1 MTAAHA
7 RHYSSMSLSSL
18 QLPGSTPAGAAG
30 ALPDSAPRKW
40 VQLEARDSEGNSGLC
55 LAAALGHADC
65 VRVLVEGGAEVG
77 GGDAAGWTALH
88 WAVQNNDIPI
98 AAYLLNH
105 RASPTV
111 ASHKGLTPE
120 DLIKR
125 GDEGEAMR
133 AVLLSAVEAAEER
146 ERQALMRDLNERDEG
161 VDEDESSGIGKGRE
175 RAASVMSYGLNPR
188 GGAGSGWAIDPDKV
202 DKERRER
209 TAKQRQELAKDS
221 AAQLEVDPKVL
232 GVDLPDS
239 DEDEEQGVPAPF
251 VWEECLPDQML
262 VFTLEE
268 LPVLFDLII
277 TNMRPVRERQ
287 KRALPANVVFL
298 CARYASYFGTPDLLE
313 ELIVG
318 AMERVEEAV
327 HKHPTDMANC
337 SFWLNNCLLLLY
349 YLRKDPHL
357 LLSTADM
364 QVHLGDLINEIFV
377 FVIRDAE
384 RRMDR
389 VLEPAVLEHEQ
400 LPGFEGVGFED
411 EWAST
416 RFVKKLTGR
425 TKRPS
430 SIYGN
435 AMNIFGSDGRDSPL
449 QSPAKP
455 RNGKAAASQPQEEV
469 NPRHVTSLLS
479 STLFVLQTYEIP
491 PSIIVQAFS
500 QLFYW
505 IACEVFNRLLIQKK
519 YLCRSKAM
527 QIRLNI
533 SNLEDWGRSNRMPT
547 KMVSVHFAPLNQLL
561 QWLQCLSSESS
572 IDGLIGTIQS
582 LKALNP
588 LQLRRAVRDYRHEV
602 DETKMG
608 DDCAQYLLQ
617 IQKQWER
624 MRVQR
629 TVEDLQQD
637 HDTPTRSHSPAE
649 SATSVQSDVIRMI
662 DDVFRDPNSFGHYTP
677 PGGSEALGELLNSR
691 YMLPFALPSSAE
703 MLLNLRRTDA
713 FGPFASGSGSHGSD
727 GAHTPR
733 SSAASV
739 ASRRSLGA
747 SVNGQSRRLST
758 ASDAGSLLSVS
769 SDGGRDEDGAGA
781 EFSPLLPDDFFA
793 VFDQAKVAAYER
805 ARRARGMA
813 GAGSGTAGRG
823 VLLPGTPVGH
833 AGAGMEGVYDWRAHM
848 PTDTEDSTDG
858 EDELGLAQETPR
870 PKAGFSHRI
879 L

>member
-1 MTAAHA
+1 
-7 RHYSSMSLSSL
+7 MSLSSL
-18 QLPGSTPAGAAG
+18 QLPGSTPAGTAG
-30 ALPDSAPRKW
+30 ALPDTAPRKW
-40 VQLEARDSEGNSGLC
+40 VQLEARDSEGNSALC
-55 LAAALGHADC
+55 LATALGHADC

-111 ASHKGLTPE
+111 TSHKGLTPE

-125 GDEGEAMR
+125 GQDGEAMR
-133 AVLLSAVEAAEER
+133 AVLMSAIEAAEER

-161 VDEDESSGIGKGRE
+161 VDDDESSGISKAREKAASLISFPTVSRSGSNWALDAEKVEKDRRE
-175 RAASVMSYGLNPR
+175 RAAR
-188 GGAGSGWAIDPDKV
+188 
-202 DKERRER
+202 
-209 TAKQRQELAKDS
+209 QRQELARES

-232 GVDLPDS
+232 GVDLPEVE
-239 DEDEEQGVPAPF
+239 DEEEEQGVQTPF
-251 VWEECLPDQML
+251 VWEQCLPDQML
-262 VFTLEE
+262 VFTLDE
-268 LPVLFDLII
+268 LPILFDLII
-277 TNMRPVRERQ
+277 TNKRPVRDRQ
-287 KRALPANVVFL
+287 KRALTANVIFL
-298 CARYASYFGTPDLLE
+298 CARYASSFGTPDLLE

-318 AMERVEEAV
+318 AMERIEEAV
-327 HKHPTDMANC
+327 HKYPTDMANC
-337 SFWLNNCLLLLY
+337 SFWLSNCLLLLY

-357 LLSTADM
+357 LVSTSDM

-389 VLEPAVLEHEQ
+389 VLEPAILEHEQ
-400 LPGFEGVGFED
+400 LPGFESVGFED

-435 AMNIFGSDGRDSPL
+435 AMNIFNSDGRDSP
-449 QSPAKP
+449 QASPVKP
-455 RNGKAAASQPQEEV
+455 RNGKAPASQPQEEA

-527 QIRLNI
+527 QIRLNA
-533 SNLEDWGRSNRMPT
+533 SNLEDWGRSNEMPT
-547 KMVSVHFAPLNQLL
+547 KMISVHFAPLNQLL

-582 LKALNP
+582 LRALNP

-608 DDCAQYLLQ
+608 EDCAQYLLQ

-629 TVEDLQQD
+629 TVEDLQQEQ
-637 HDTPTRSHSPAE
+637 DTPTRSNSPTE
-649 SATSVQSDVIRMI
+649 SAISVQSDVVRMI
-662 DDVFRDPNSFGHYTP
+662 DKVFSAPSSFGHYTP

-703 MLLNLRRTDA
+703 MLLNLRRKDA
-713 FGPFASGSGSHGSD
+713 FGPFAAGEGPHGSD
-727 GAHTPR
+727 GTTTPK

-747 SVNGQSRRLST
+747 SANGNPRRHSA
-758 ASDAGSLLSVS
+758 ASDSASLLSVS
-769 SDGGRDEDGAGA
+769 TDGGRDADEDEGET
-781 EFSPLLPDDFFA
+781 EFTPLLPDDFFA
-793 VFDQAKVAAYER
+793 LYDQAKVAAYER
-805 ARRARGMA
+805 ARRMRGHPGLAGGRGM
-813 GAGSGTAGRG
+813 
-823 VLLPGTPVGH
+823 LPSTPVGAA
-833 AGAGMEGVYDWRAHM
+833 AGGMEGVYDWRANM

-858 EDELGLAQETPR
+858 EDEMGLVQETPR